1 MKIAV
6 TITVD
11 VKDPTEWTRSFG
23 KETAAEI
30 RRDVKD
36 YVGEAVQGLR
46 VWEEVEAEVT
56 WK

>member
-1 MKIAV
+1 MKVAI

-11 VKDPTEWTRSFG
+11 IADPADWTLAFG
-23 KETAAEI
+23 MEGAAAI
-30 RRDVKD
+30 RRDVKS
-36 YVGEAVQGLR
+36 YVGNAAQNLR